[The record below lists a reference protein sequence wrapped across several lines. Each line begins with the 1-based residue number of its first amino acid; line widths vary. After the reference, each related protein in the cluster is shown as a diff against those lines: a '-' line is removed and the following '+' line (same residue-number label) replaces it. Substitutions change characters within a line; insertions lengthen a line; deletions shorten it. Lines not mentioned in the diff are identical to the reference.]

1 MSALVPPQR
10 VRSDSDE
17 PEGEKRRQGSET
29 WSNRVVD
36 PAVPGSALYAF
47 ARLMGPGLKSM
58 VEEPISQPVRAAD
71 EISATR
77 RRPVPFSLL

>member
-1 MSALVPPQR
+1 M
-10 VRSDSDE
+10 
-17 PEGEKRRQGSET
+17 
-29 WSNRVVD
+29 VD

-47 ARLMGPGLKSM
+47 ARLIGPGLKSM